1 VTTATAAV
9 AVLLDLSGATPH
21 VLLGRRRAREGDPW
35 SGHLA
40 LPGGRPD
47 ASDRDAMDT
56 AVRECAEEAGIL
68 LERAMVWGGLPPV
81 VAGRVTGR
89 HTVVS
94 PFVAVL
100 EGRFDPSEGE
110 FRADRGTDGEIEAW
124 MGFALEDLDRPELRT
139 AIRAPDGSVQEGVRT
154 ALGTLWGMTLR
165 LLERVWRAPLVPG
178 ISRLWLDF
186 DGTLYP
192 ASHPLSDAVDRRIT
206 EWISRERGVAPEE
219 ADLVRMDLYRRHGN
233 TLRGM
238 MGESDM
244 DPTRYLDFV
253 FDLPDSVFPGADPGL
268 DLALSRLGLPAR
280 VFTNARADYV
290 RRGLERLGISGRIR
304 GIHDIESFG
313 WRSKPE
319 PAVYEELLRL
329 EGADPSTILFADD
342 RAENLAPAR
351 ALGIRCVWM
360 DEDGRGDWTD
370 RDGHPWDGLPWQW
383 KIRDARLLPA
393 LLLPRLGT

>member
-1 VTTATAAV
+1 VTSATASV
-9 AVLLDLSGATPH
+9 AVLLDLSGTVPH
-21 VLLGRRRAREGDPW
+21 VLLGRRRTRADDPW
-35 SGHLA
+35 SGNLA
-40 LPGGRPD
+40 LPGGRPGL
-47 ASDRDAMDT
+47 SDRDAMDT
-56 AVRECAEEAGIL
+56 AVRECAEEAGIRL
-68 LERAMVWGGLPPV
+68 DRSMVWGGLPPV

-89 HTVVS
+89 HAVVS
-94 PFVAVL
+94 PFVAML
-100 EGRFDPSEGE
+100 DGRFDAVTGE
-110 FRADRGTDGEIEAW
+110 FLRDHGTDGEIEAW
-124 MGFALEDLDRPELRT
+124 TGFALEDLDRPELRT
-139 AIRAPDGSVQEGVRT
+139 TLQAPDGSAQDGVRT
-154 ALGTLWGMTLR
+154 ELGILWGMTLR
-165 LLERVWRAPLVPG
+165 LLERVWRAPLLPG

-253 FDLPDSVFPGADPGL
+253 FDLPDSVFPNADPGL
-268 DLALSRLGLPAR
+268 DLALSRLGISAS

-290 RRGLERLGISGRIR
+290 RRGLERLGISGRIG
-304 GIHDIESFG
+304 GIHDIESFH
-313 WRSKPE
+313 WRSKPD
-319 PAVYEELLRL
+319 PAIYEEVLRL
-329 EGADPSTILFADD
+329 DGADPASILFADD

-351 ALGIRCVWM
+351 ALGIRCVWV
-360 DEDGRGDWTD
+360 DEDERGDWTD

-383 KIRDARLLPA
+383 KIRNPHRLPA